1 MSGSHNPLI
10 IGHDRGLNFHSVFCN
25 LIWMSIS
32 NNEHFLVLLSTP
44 FHVSSSEVWYI
55 VNDTR
60 QGFRLLF
67 SKLPVVSF
75 MNVLKRTD
83 LI

>member
-1 MSGSHNPLI
+1 MSASHNPLI
-10 IGHDRGLNFHSVFCN
+10 IGLDQGLNFHSVFCN
-25 LIWMSIS
+25 LTWMSIS
-32 NNEHFLVLLSTP
+32 NNEHFLVLLSSP
-44 FHVSSSEVWYI
+44 FHVSSFEVWHI

-75 MNVLKRTD
+75 
-83 LI
+83 I